1 MSKLKDYIQLH
12 LNILLFSLTSV
23 FSKAASV
30 QYNKH
35 GLSSPLLYLFLFL
48 MVANCG
54 IYAITWQQVIKK
66 FSLST
71 AYANKSVYLLWSQ
84 IWAVLIFHENLS
96 IQNII
101 GILVVYLEYGRCRD
115 MNRTF
120 ILIMLSGTFFFRCFT
135 DTSENRAQ
143 NIRYEKPNQGISQFP
158 GDSLIHH
165 IYADPP
171 PQYMVLSK
179 VDMRYGPVIDTAA
192 YVFVLLLSHFILKE
206 KITKGKIM
214 GNLIIIAGILIY
226 TL

>member
-35 GLSSPLLYLFLFL
+35 GLRSPLLYLFLFL

-101 GILVVYLEYGRCRD
+101 GILVVLFGVW
-115 MNRTF
+115 TV
-120 ILIMLSGTFFFRCFT
+120 
-135 DTSENRAQ
+135 Q
-143 NIRYEKPNQGISQFP
+143 RYE
-158 GDSLIHH
+158 
-165 IYADPP
+165 
-171 PQYMVLSK
+171 
-179 VDMRYGPVIDTAA
+179 
-192 YVFVLLLSHFILKE
+192 
-206 KITKGKIM
+206 
-214 GNLIIIAGILIY
+214 
-226 TL
+226 

>member
-35 GLSSPLLYLFLFL
+35 YLFLFL

-54 IYAITWQQVIKK
+54 IYAVAREQVIKK

-101 GILVVYLEYGRCRD
+101 GILVVLFGVW
-115 MNRTF
+115 TV
-120 ILIMLSGTFFFRCFT
+120 
-135 DTSENRAQ
+135 Q
-143 NIRYEKPNQGISQFP
+143 RYE
-158 GDSLIHH
+158 
-165 IYADPP
+165 
-171 PQYMVLSK
+171 
-179 VDMRYGPVIDTAA
+179 
-192 YVFVLLLSHFILKE
+192 
-206 KITKGKIM
+206 
-214 GNLIIIAGILIY
+214 
-226 TL
+226 